1 MYNVARKKPRPP
13 EIQMAPLIDMVFLL
27 LIFFMVATVFPENTG
42 VEVEKPLSKTA
53 KPLTRENLIFAITS
67 EGDIFHAGAKI
78 TREQAS
84 GIIQSAVAAKSDASV
99 VIEVD
104 KKAMTDHLIQFL
116 DTAREAGARN
126 LAIAALLT
134 ETK

>member
-1 MYNVARKKPRPP
+1 MYHVRAKKIRAP

-42 VEVEKPLSKTA
+42 VQVEKPRSTTA
-53 KPLTRENLIFAITS
+53 KPLTKESLLFAITS

-78 TREQAS
+78 TRERVS
-84 GIIQSAVAAKSDASV
+84 GIIRSALAAKPSASV

-104 KKAMTDHLIQFL
+104 RKAMTDHLIQFL
-116 DTAREAGARN
+116 DTAREAGSRN
-126 LAIAALLT
+126 IAIAT
-134 ETK
+134 RHPDEK

>member
-42 VEVEKPLSKTA
+42 VEVQKPLSKTA
-53 KPLTRENLIFAITS
+53 NPLIKEGLIFAITT
-67 EGDIFHAGAKI
+67 EGDVFHAGGKI
-78 TREQAS
+78 THEQAS
-84 GIIQSAVAAKSDASV
+84 GIIKGAVAAKPGVSV

-104 KKAMTDHLIQFL
+104 KRAVTDHLIRFL
-116 DTAREAGARN
+116 DTAREAGASN
-126 LAIAALLT
+126 LAIATLQADM
-134 ETK
+134 K

>member
-53 KPLTRENLIFAITS
+53 KPLIKESLVFAITS
-67 EGDIFHAGAKI
+67 EGDVFHAGAKI
-78 TREQAS
+78 THEHAS
-84 GIIQSAVAAKSDASV
+84 GIIQGAVAAKPGVSV

-104 KKAMTDHLIQFL
+104 KKAMTDHLIRFL
-116 DTAREAGARN
+116 DTAREAGANN
-126 LAIAALLT
+126 LAIATLQT